1 MRLRVITTGDDPLD
15 EAQVQSTHH
24 LSVVTS
30 DHMKRTISQ
39 TDAIIVVLDLGK
51 ITTTAQRRDDVS
63 V

>member
-15 EAQVQSTHH
+15 EAQVQATHH

-39 TDAIIVVLDLGK
+39 TDAIIVVNLGQ